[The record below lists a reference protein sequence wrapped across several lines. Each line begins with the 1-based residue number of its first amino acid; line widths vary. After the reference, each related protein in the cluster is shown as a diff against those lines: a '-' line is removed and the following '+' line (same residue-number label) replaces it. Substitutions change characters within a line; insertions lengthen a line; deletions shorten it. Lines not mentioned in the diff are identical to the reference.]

1 MEKAQSPSMLSCSS
15 QGSTV
20 TIKEKLTPLIET
32 TGADELMVAAAVW
45 DQKAR
50 VRSYQLLAQAM
61 AQSKASKYQPE

>member
-1 MEKAQSPSMLSCSS
+1 M
-15 QGSTV
+15 